1 MVVGLLIRPTSVR
14 LAIDNGDMTTPIA
27 LFGSATIAIV
37 LYM

>member
-1 MVVGLLIRPTSVR
+1 MIIGLLIRPTSVK
-14 LAIDNGDMTTPIA
+14 LAIDNGDVLLPFA